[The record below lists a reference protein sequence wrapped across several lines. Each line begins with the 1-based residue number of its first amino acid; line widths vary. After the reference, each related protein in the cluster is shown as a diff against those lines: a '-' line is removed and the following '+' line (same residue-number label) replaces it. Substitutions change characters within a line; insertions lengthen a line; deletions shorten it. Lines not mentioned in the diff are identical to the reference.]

1 MTMPVPR
8 RRPVER
14 WRRGAPRDFWDPLG
28 EFAVLWDRMGQ
39 LFETAGDGS
48 SDSWVPTVETDESDD
63 AYLVRAELPGMKK
76 DDVDVELRGNEL
88 RITGEVKADGN
99 GDGKTLRQRRGKF
112 AYRASLPADAEPQ
125 KVNAELSDGV
135 LTVRVPKAAQA
146 QARKIR
152 VKA

>member
-39 LFETAGDGS
+39 LFEPAGEGS
-48 SDSWVPTVETDESDD
+48 DAWVPMVETDESDD

-99 GDGKTLRQRRGKF
+99 GDGKALRQRRGKF

-125 KVNAELSDGV
+125 KVDAQLTDGV

-146 QARKIR
+146 QARKIT